1 MKARDLFTGAELKHP
16 LPPSLA
22 DAEICGLDYDSR
34 RVEPGFAFFAFTGSR
49 VDGREFARQAVAK
62 GAVVIA
68 SEAEAPDDLKHLWVT
83 LAHGRRGLAIA
94 ARNFYGKPDERL
106 GLTGITGTNGK
117 TTTGFLIDG
126 ILRAS
131 GAVTALI
138 GTIEYRLGGRILPAV
153 NTTPESLDVVRLLSE
168 LESIGGTHATME
180 VSSHA
185 LELGRVFGLH
195 FHTAVFS
202 QSHARPSR
210 FPWRHGP
217 LLRRQAASLRWR
229 GRSSA

>member
-1 MKARDLFTGAELKHP
+1 GRRRRAGPQRRARWQRRSAAADSGGRGSTQAGRTYPSSLSQMRARDLFTGAELKHP

-22 DAEICGLDYDSR
+22 DAEIHGLDYDSR
-34 RVEPGFAFFAFTGSR
+34 RVEAGFAFFAFPGSR

-62 GAVVIA
+62 GAVLVA
-68 SEAEAPDDLKHLWVT
+68 GEADPPDDLKHLWVT

-131 GAVTALI
+131 GAVTAL
-138 GTIEYRLGGRILPAV
+138 
-153 NTTPESLDVVRLLSE
+153 
-168 LESIGGTHATME
+168 
-180 VSSHA
+180 
-185 LELGRVFGLH
+185 
-195 FHTAVFS
+195 
-202 QSHARPSR
+202 
-210 FPWRHGP
+210 
-217 LLRRQAASLRWR
+217 
-229 GRSSA
+229 